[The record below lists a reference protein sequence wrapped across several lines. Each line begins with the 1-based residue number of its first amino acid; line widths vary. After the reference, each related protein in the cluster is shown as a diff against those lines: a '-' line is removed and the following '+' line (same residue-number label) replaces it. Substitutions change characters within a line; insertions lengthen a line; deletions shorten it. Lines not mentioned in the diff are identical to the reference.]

1 MRVIVA
7 GATGWTDETAIRREL
22 EKLPPGTI
30 VVHGDS
36 PGADALAGKVARL
49 LGLVVE
55 PMSKNAADRAR
66 HGRVAWKGL
75 NERMLATAPS
85 MVLAFHADLKAGN
98 GTRHLV
104 NLAKRVGGLEVTIF
118 AE

>member
-55 PMSKNAADRAR
+55 PMSKNAADRTR

-75 NERMLATAPS
+75 NERMLATGPS
-85 MVLAFHADLKAGN
+85 MVLAFHADIDSSR
-98 GTRHLV
+98 GTRHLIQ
-104 NLAKRVGGLEVTIF
+104 LAEGMAGIRILLHDQ
-118 AE
+118 

>member
-75 NERMLATAPS
+75 NERMLATGPS
-85 MVLAFHADLKAGN
+85 MVLAFHADLKASN

-104 NLAKRVGGLEVTIF
+104 NLAKRVDGLEVAVF